1 MTLFRK
7 RVFADII
14 KDVKRALPRMTQ
26 VGPTFSGMYS
36 YKNKAEEI

>member
-1 MTLFRK
+1 MFRN

-14 KDVKRALPRMTQ
+14 KDVKRASLRMTQ
-26 VGPTFSGMYS
+26 VGPTFNSMCP